1 VQTRQIDLVCRP
13 RVRALC
19 TISAC
24 KSYTKRLFPH
34 YIIIIILPARP
45 HHPAVICL
53 ANTTTQRQNTSL
65 FRPSRPSSAASTT
78 PSIDDRSIQYY
89 YSSTDVYHILTNALQ
104 YYQLRHLT
112 VLHESFFSHYIALLS
127 TTTSSSS
134 NLPPYKCDCLLSKCA
149 TTSTPSPVVN
159 HPYYSFYRLTKHP
172 PPFRHRRLLFTG

>member
-19 TISAC
+19 TITAC

-34 YIIIIILPARP
+34 YITIIIILPARP

-53 ANTTTQRQNTSL
+53 ATTTTRRQNTPP

-89 YSSTDVYHILTNALQ
+89 YSATDVYYIQTNALQ
-104 YYQLRHLT
+104 YHKLRHVK
-112 VLHESFFSHYIALLS
+112 VLHERSFLTLY
-127 TTTSSSS
+127 
-134 NLPPYKCDCLLSKCA
+134 
-149 TTSTPSPVVN
+149 
-159 HPYYSFYRLTKHP
+159 HPFEHNDYFI
-172 PPFRHRRLLFTG
+172 